1 MSDIDLENA
10 DNTLIFSG
18 TKEVAENLK
27 FDELKLQE
35 WFGDNVPSAGKID
48 KVVQFKGGQS
58 NPTYKISSTNQV
70 FVLRRKPPGVLLPS
84 AHAVDR
90 EYKVIT
96 ALQNTEVPVPKT
108 YGLCED
114 ADIIGTPF
122 FVMDFLD
129 GTVYWDLLL
138 SEKSPQE
145 RMEVYA
151 SKNKVIAELH
161 NVDYE
166 SVGLS
171 NYGKPGNYI
180 ARQVSRWTKQY
191 LASETENIPAMNNL
205 IDWLPPNIPD
215 EDETSIVHGDYRLDN
230 MVFCSNN
237 NVMGVLDWELSTL
250 GHPIA
255 DFNYHCIS
263 WKNIPQLADQKFC
276 NENGIPTEEEYRN
289 MYSRYTGK
297 KLDENWEFYT
307 IFNIFKLAG
316 ILQGI
321 MGRVRDGTAAS
332 KHAEERGNQ
341 VAPLAEAAWDLV
353 EKYYK

>member
-35 WFGDNVPSAGKID
+35 WFGDNIPSAGKID

-70 FVLRRKPPGVLLPS
+70 FVLRRKPPGILLPS

-145 RMEVYA
+145 RMEIYA
-151 SKNKVIAELH
+151 NKNKVIAELH

-316 ILQGI
+316 FLQGF

-353 EKYYK
+353 EKHYK

>member
-70 FVLRRKPPGVLLPS
+70 FVLRRKPPGILLPS

-145 RMEVYA
+145 RMEIYA
-151 SKNKVIAELH
+151 NKNKVIAELH

-316 ILQGI
+316 ILQGLSLI
-321 MGRVRDGTAAS
+321 
-332 KHAEERGNQ
+332 HI
-341 VAPLAEAAWDLV
+341 
-353 EKYYK
+353 

>member
-35 WFGDNVPSAGKID
+35 WFGDNIPSAGKID

-70 FVLRRKPPGVLLPS
+70 FVLRRKPPGILLPS

-145 RMEVYA
+145 RMEIYA
-151 SKNKVIAELH
+151 NKNKVIAELH

-353 EKYYK
+353 EKHYK